1 MKKLVLLFLVGL
13 SPIVTMA
20 RTVEVENFV
29 IITEGEFKTVCTK
42 DRSDCKCFIHLGSG
56 WSEFECPKSKQQSE
70 TKK

>member
-13 SPIVTMA
+13 VPTVTMA

>member
-1 MKKLVLLFLVGL
+1 MKKLVLLFLIGL

>member
-1 MKKLVLLFLVGL
+1 MKKLILLFLMIL
-13 SPIVTMA
+13 IPIVTMA

-29 IITEGEFKTVCTK
+29 ITTEGEFKTVCTK

-56 WSEFECPKSKQQSE
+56 WSEFECPKSKQVE